1 MDTSVV
7 LDALGYGIY
16 AAMALSAL
24 YGVFCVILL
33 IRRIKQ
39 KRFSSSGAA
48 REFLNTVRE
57 HLDRGQF
64 DAVAEMCDSP
74 QYWAKAVPQLILI
87 ALEHRK
93 RPIAKLRQLLAEQ
106 FEREI
111 LADLEYR
118 TSWVA
123 TIVKA
128 APMLGLLG
136 TVTGMISAFGKIAA
150 MQQQGSDPSQLAGDI
165 SFALLTTALGLTI
178 AIPLVVAGAA
188 IHVRIGKLQDQVQEH
203 ISLFLDDLEAAM
215 AKHPA

>member
-1 MDTSVV
+1 MDTTVV

-16 AAMALSAL
+16 TAMALSAL

-39 KRFSSSGAA
+39 KRFASSTAA
-48 REFLNTVRE
+48 NDFLNEVRGL
-57 HLDRGQF
+57 LDRGDF
-64 DAVAEMCDSP
+64 TAVAELCDSP
-74 QYWAKAVPQLILI
+74 RYWAKAVPQLILL

-178 AIPLVVAGAA
+178 AIPLVIAGAA

-203 ISLFLDDLEAAM
+203 ISLFLDDLEAAV